1 MKTRTLCIS
10 AIAAISA
17 AVLTF
22 PVRARAASEPLA
34 VGAPA
39 PDAQSVD
46 QNGNPVSLSKLYG
59 SGWTLVYFY
68 PKADTPGCTA
78 EACSLRDAFEE
89 LTKKGVTVIGVS
101 ADTPKEQKA
110 FQEKYHLPFT
120 LIADSG
126 KNVIRAFGVPT
137 TMGFAS
143 RQSFLIKGG
152 KIVWRD
158 LHASTKQQAADI
170 LKAISAG

>member
-1 MKTRTLCIS
+1 MRHRRVF
-10 AIAAISA
+10 AIAGISVVALAISLA
-17 AVLTF
+17 
-22 PVRARAASEPLA
+22 RAAASEPLK
-34 VGAPA
+34 VGDAA

-46 QNGNPVSLSKLYG
+46 QDGRPVSLSKLYG
-59 SGWTLVYFY
+59 GGWTLVYFY

-120 LIADSG
+120 LIADSR

-137 TMGFAS
+137 TLGFAS
-143 RQSFLIKGG
+143 RQSFLIRKGR
-152 KIVWRD
+152 IVWRD
-158 LHASTKQQAADI
+158 LHASTKQQATDI
-170 LKAISAG
+170 LKAVSAR